1 MARSLSMDSMSPNP
15 SVLSISHQPSSLSL
29 NNVNDLKETSSL
41 SDRMVSSNSDLELD
55 DNAQDEPEAVIVEVE
70 DDYIDTAS
78 SLYTASPM
86 MEQQTPV
93 YRYEQTR
100 KEYW

>member
-1 MARSLSMDSMSPNP
+1 MGRSLSMDSVSPIA

-29 NNVNDLKETSSL
+29 NNVDDLKETSSIN
-41 SDRMVSSNSDLELD
+41 SRRISSNPELELD
-55 DNAQDEPEAVIVEVE
+55 ETLEEPEAVIVEVE
-70 DDYIDTAS
+70 DDYIETAA
-78 SLYTASPM
+78 SLFTATPM
-86 MEQQTPV
+86 IEQQTPV